1 MAVHAA
7 LHVDIMERSTDE
19 AAVADAQNL
28 VALLTPVIKA
38 HFSDLGMSSTLSAQ
52 QIFGGHGYVR
62 EHGMEQLVRDCRIA
76 PIYEGTNEVQAI
88 DLVARKLTGK
98 TGEFASRFMDDWQKY
113 LVEHANDEDLAAFAK
128 PAAAALQ
135 SLIETTGWV
144 REKLQSDEAT
154 ARGAAS
160 QYLRLFALTIIAC
173 YWVQVIVSI
182 SDKSGA
188 FYDMKRKVAHFYMQ
202 QVLPETAAIAT
213 TIVNGAEA
221 LADISVGDLT
231 G

>member
-1 MAVHAA
+1 
-7 LHVDIMERSTDE
+7 
-19 AAVADAQNL
+19 
-28 VALLTPVIKA
+28 
-38 HFSDLGMSSTLSAQ
+38 MSSTLSAQ
-52 QIFGGHGYVR
+52 QIYGGHGYVR

-98 TGEFASRFMDDWQKY
+98 TGAFADRFLNDWQKF
-113 LVEHANDEDLAAFAK
+113 LAEHASDENLAALVG
-128 PAAAALQ
+128 PAATALQ
-135 SLIETTGWV
+135 TLIETTSWV
-144 REKLQSDEAT
+144 RDKLQSDEAT

-173 YWVQVIVSI
+173 FWVQVIASI
-182 SDKSGA
+182 GDKSDA

-213 TIVNGAEA
+213 TIVNGSES
-221 LADISVGDLT
+221 LANISVDELT